1 MKYILFFLISVLSLI
16 ACNNELSSND
26 EKDQVNSITNEPISS
41 LDKTI
46 NGLLQSMKNDLV
58 LIDSAMCETSPPIHI
73 SKGINGSMS
82 LIGIHN
88 SYDFSEEDIFFLYDD
103 TTLQYIKIED
113 LEIDRFNAYRR
124 SVQYIDFISEDE
136 PKGVLTKVATGNQFS
151 IDSNFQQKPL
161 ISSRSNQLVI
171 LKDIASELQLGNWNK
186 LQNFY
191 CY

>member
-1 MKYILFFLISVLSLI
+1 MVFYHPLFFSMKYILFILISVL
-16 ACNNELSSND
+16 
-26 EKDQVNSITNEPISS
+26 
-41 LDKTI
+41 
-46 NGLLQSMKNDLV
+46 
-58 LIDSAMCETSPPIHI
+58 
-73 SKGINGSMS
+73 S

-124 SVQYIDFISEDE
+124 SVQYIDFVSEDE
-136 PKGVLTKVATGNQFS
+136 PKRVLTKVATGNQFS

-171 LKDIASELQLGNWNK
+171 LKDIASELQMGNWNK

-191 CY
+191 FY